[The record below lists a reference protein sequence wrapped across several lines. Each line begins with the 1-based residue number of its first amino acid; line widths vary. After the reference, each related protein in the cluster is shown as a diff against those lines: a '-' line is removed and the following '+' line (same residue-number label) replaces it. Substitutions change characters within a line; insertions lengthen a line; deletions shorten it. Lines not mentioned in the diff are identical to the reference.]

1 VNRRRTGNPRTV
13 SPRTGNRRTASPRT
27 ASPRTGNRRRAV
39 AGAAAAIGI
48 AAALVAG
55 YAAASATG
63 LIDVAALAT
72 LGVLIV
78 ARGTVRGQKPPA
90 VRDKKQRRDPGRRP
104 PVRAADFPAY
114 SAIATDVEW
123 GRMSRRHYEH
133 ALRPRLARLAA
144 TLGRPDAAAGVNP
157 TSPTGPADTDGPGL
171 DPAALDSIVTYLE
184 GL

>member
-1 VNRRRTGNPRTV
+1 MNRRQAVNRG
-13 SPRTGNRRTASPRT
+13 
-27 ASPRTGNRRRAV
+27 RTGNRRRVV
-39 AGAAAAIGI
+39 AAAAAAIGI

-90 VRDKKQRRDPGRRP
+90 VRDKKQRRDPGRQP

-114 SAIATDVEW
+114 TAIATDVEW

-144 TLGRPDAAAGVNP
+144 TLGRPDAAAGTNP
-157 TSPTGPADTDGPGL
+157 TSPGPADTDGPGV